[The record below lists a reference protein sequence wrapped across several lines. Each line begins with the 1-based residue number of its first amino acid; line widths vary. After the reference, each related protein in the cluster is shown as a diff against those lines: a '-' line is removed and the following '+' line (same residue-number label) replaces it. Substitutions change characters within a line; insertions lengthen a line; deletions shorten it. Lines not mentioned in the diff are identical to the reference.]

1 MKSPVLLSSEIIQ
14 KHRHY
19 LPVLVI
25 FFLAVYYHYLIAPTT
40 ALEHDDV
47 KVATTKQPTL
57 SSRNPEK
64 IYENVFQPQQGDVFR
79 VGVVLQAEK
88 AQTIEVAVHSIFG
101 DRVTVGELRVEPT
114 RDEVY
119 KELVF
124 VAPGRYQD
132 IALRLTGSL
141 EENGSWRDSSVTV
154 NTIFVSRIEAE
165 NLAEV
170 GHLEPTVFGMFQTQA
185 KSFSIEQRD
194 HHLLA
199 VLKVPFL
206 AESEFIRSIDIRDGF
221 LDGETGISASLSTSD
236 GAEGATDE
244 EVRSVIFPVTMLSP
258 FRKPEGGYEIPFLS
272 LLKPGQKYL
281 LTITKEGQKKNTMLP
296 QVFRTDTD
304 RVVGNQ
310 NKLNV
315 VLNFGSIMR
324 HRSGGKVMDNARL
337 EDLGEAFSYQFSFQK
352 SETDFLNLS
361 QASKTVRFDQKEKMV
376 GGSKKP
382 GEYFVYTFDT
392 LYPFQVFSF
401 KATQSGNAANAL
413 ALEYSFDDT
422 LWKAVPFTQESSG
435 PQKFSLSLPGDQTNH
450 AVSLRVRY
458 IGQTKKTGLFG
469 LKDLAVNAVVPKSV
483 K

>member
-1 MKSPVLLSSEIIQ
+1 
-14 KHRHY
+14 
-19 LPVLVI
+19 
-25 FFLAVYYHYLIAPTT
+25 
-40 ALEHDDV
+40 
-47 KVATTKQPTL
+47 
-57 SSRNPEK
+57 
-64 IYENVFQPQQGDVFR
+64 
-79 VGVVLQAEK
+79 
-88 AQTIEVAVHSIFG
+88 
-101 DRVTVGELRVEPT
+101 
-114 RDEVY
+114 
-119 KELVF
+119 
-124 VAPGRYQD
+124 
-132 IALRLTGSL
+132 
-141 EENGSWRDSSVTV
+141 
-154 NTIFVSRIEAE
+154 
-165 NLAEV
+165 
-170 GHLEPTVFGMFQTQA
+170 MFQTQA

-392 LYPFQVFSF
+392 LYPFQIFSF